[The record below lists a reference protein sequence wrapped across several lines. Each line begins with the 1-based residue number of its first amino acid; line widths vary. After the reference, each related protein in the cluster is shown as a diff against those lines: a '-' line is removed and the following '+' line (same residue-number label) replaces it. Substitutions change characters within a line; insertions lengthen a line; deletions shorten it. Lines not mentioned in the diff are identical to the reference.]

1 MIQGFINGIKN
12 MIGNIGNAVKG
23 IGDKI
28 KSFLH
33 FSRPDEGPLRD
44 YEKWMPD
51 MIEGLSKTLN
61 ASAPKLYNASK
72 DLASK
77 VAEGLDMSKII
88 NDMGSIDTN
97 IIPSTITSAVN
108 VSSSISNIEPQEN
121 IMRETME
128 DVFSKYQGNNNDKP
142 IYLTVNVNNKKLGQ
156 ILLEDLREM
165 KRQTG
170 SGLEALVGG

>member
-23 IGDKI
+23 VGDKI

-44 YEKWMPD
+44 YETWMPD
-51 MIEGLSKTLN
+51 MIKGLSKTLN

-72 DLASK
+72 ELASK
-77 VAEGLDMSKII
+77 VAEGLDMSNML
-88 NDMGSIDTN
+88 NDMLKVNSDIVLN
-97 IIPSTITSAVN
+97 TITS
-108 VSSSISNIEPQEN
+108 SMDISTNTNGIEPQN
-121 IMRETME
+121 IMY
-128 DVFSKYQGNNNDKP
+128 DVMKKALYDSNMNNNNNKP
-142 IYLTVNVNNKKLGQ
+142 IYLTVNVGNNKLGQ
-156 ILLEDLREM
+156 ILLEDLRNM

-170 SGLEALVGG
+170 NNLEALVGG